1 MPAFAAP
8 DGTALAY
15 HVVGEGEPLLC
26 LPGGPMRA
34 SGYLGDLGGL
44 SERRRL
50 IKLDLRE
57 AAGIYASSGAFAP
70 DAARAA
76 LEGMDARV
84 LLLAG
89 EVDSGPLPRIA
100 ADIAKLL
107 PRAELAVQPGAGH
120 YPWLD
125 DPRRFTRTVAAFL
138 GQEPAGPVG

>member
-8 DGTALAY
+8 DGTQLAY

-50 IKLDLRE
+50 IKLDLR
-57 AAGIYASSGAFAP
+57 GTGDS
-70 DAARAA
+70 ARPAVA
-76 LEGMDARV
+76 DMGARV

-100 ADIAKLL
+100 ADIAQLI
-107 PRAELAVQPGAGH
+107 PRAELVIQPGAGH

-125 DPRRFTRTVAAFL
+125 DPGRFTRTVATFL
-138 GQEPAGPVG
+138 GQEPAGLAV